1 MKTVIEVYSAARLPD
16 SSLHMLVPLN
26 IIITIITSIP
36 PSGLHCVGEMWGE
49 LDEGWLGGSSSRTL
63 VHAGAWAFLPASCS
77 SSTAVSLRF
86 FSCQLERRLEFE
98 RLHDGFPDPPQV
110 WLSS

>member
-1 MKTVIEVYSAARLPD
+1 MEVHSAARLPV
-16 SSLHMLVPLN
+16 SSLHMLVPPN
-26 IIITIITSIP
+26 IIITVATFIP
-36 PSGLHCVGEMWGE
+36 PSGLPHCVGEMWGE

-77 SSTAVSLRF
+77 SSPSPSVS
-86 FSCQLERRLEFE
+86 FSCQLEHRLEFE
-98 RLHDGFPDPPQV
+98 RLLDGFRDPPQV